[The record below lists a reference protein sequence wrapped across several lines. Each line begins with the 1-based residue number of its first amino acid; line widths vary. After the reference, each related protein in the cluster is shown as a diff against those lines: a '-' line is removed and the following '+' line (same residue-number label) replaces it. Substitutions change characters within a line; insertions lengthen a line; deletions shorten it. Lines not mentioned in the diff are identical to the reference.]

1 MTSYTD
7 ILNNLYEVL
16 IEANLRN
23 EQTAD
28 EAVQENDPE
37 IAKALLLIR
46 RMNVKAKA
54 ELNRVKYSK
63 AKELMEE
70 FLAGIGNNID
80 EVLSKLKQQ
89 PENEPI
95 IAFWRNYQNMTES
108 DKASMLLDQKMLEFI
123 GKAKDILK
131 SNESKG

>member
-16 IEANLRN
+16 IEANLLN

-70 FLAGIGNNID
+70 FLAGIGNNFD
-80 EVLSKLKQQ
+80 EVLSKLKLQ
-89 PENEPI
+89 PENQPI

-131 SNESKG
+131 NNESKG